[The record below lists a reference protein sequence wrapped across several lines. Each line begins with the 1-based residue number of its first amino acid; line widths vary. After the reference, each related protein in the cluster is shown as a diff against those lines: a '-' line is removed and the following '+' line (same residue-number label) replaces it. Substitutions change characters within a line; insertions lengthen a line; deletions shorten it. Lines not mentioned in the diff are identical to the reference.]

1 MEPVIED
8 RSDDGHDVSV
18 SPAPSHDHRTPIAP
32 ARDLVV
38 TVEGVP
44 IHLVVQG
51 EGPPVVFVHGAR
63 GSAFDFTYRL
73 LPRAAARYT
82 AIAVDRP
89 GSGASGRAPGRGSPA
104 VHARLLHGALA
115 QLGVSRPLLVG
126 HSLGAALVIV
136 YATTYPDDVAGVVTL
151 CGHVVPYDRTFFP
164 SAMLMTAP
172 GVGSIVLATL
182 LSPAGRLLAPGVLR
196 RVFSPHPV
204 PSDYASRAVAT
215 ALSPNQIRADG
226 EALDATDPALRA
238 VIDRFV
244 ALDLPVTVVAC
255 EGDRVIPAAEP
266 RELARRMP
274 QARLVTLPRA
284 SHLPQVCVPDAVLQV
299 VDETMARV

>member
-1 MEPVIED
+1 MEPTRD
-8 RSDDGHDVSV
+8 RAT
-18 SPAPSHDHRTPIAP
+18 PAA

-73 LPRAAARYT
+73 LPLAAARYT

-89 GSGASGRAPGRGSPA
+89 GSGTSGRAPGRGSPA

-115 QLGVSRPLLVG
+115 ELGVTRPLLVG
-126 HSLGAALVIV
+126 HSLGAALVMV
-136 YATTYPDDVAGVVTL
+136 YAATYPDDVAGVVTL
-151 CGHVVPYDRTFFP
+151 CGHVVPYGRTFFP

-172 GVGSIVLATL
+172 GVGSLVLATL
-182 LSPAGRLLAPGVLR
+182 LSPAARIVAPRVLR

-204 PSDYASRAVAT
+204 PADYASRAVAT
-215 ALSPNQIRADG
+215 ALLPSQIRADG
-226 EALDATDPALRA
+226 EDLDATDPGLRA

-244 ALDLPVTVVAC
+244 ALDLPVTIVAC
-255 EGDRVIPAAEP
+255 DGDRVIPAAEP

-274 QARLVTLPRA
+274 QARLVTLPQA
-284 SHLPQVCVPDAVLQV
+284 GHVPHVCIPDAVLGV
-299 VDETMARV
+299 IDEAMARV